1 MKFWSYVGHGAA
13 GAVLGGML
21 GVMIAAFGFSLVVKM
36 PQDLSPLDYDGGLA
50 SELAGLFLGF
60 IVGAIVSIR
69 VRLKK

>member
-36 PQDLSPLDYDGGLA
+36 PQDLSPADYSEGIA
-50 SELAGLFLGF
+50 SELAGLLIGGL
-60 IVGAIVSIR
+60 VGAVASIR
-69 VRLKK
+69 IRQNK